1 MCKLIQAEEPNKTSE
16 AEHKKKEQVIPETNQ
31 LDYTCGLSDDEILR
45 RFKEAIRIAEEERRI
60 MGIPQARYDAQTG
73 KAYLEYPDGRKKYV
87 G

>member
-1 MCKLIQAEEPNKTSE
+1 MSPLVQADNQNKTTE
-16 AEHKKKEQVIPETNQ
+16 AEYKQEEQTIPETNQ

-73 KAYLEYPDGRKKYV
+73 KAYLEYPDGRKQYV

>member
-45 RFKEAIRIAEEERRI
+45 RFKEAIRIDEEERKI
-60 MGIPQARYDAQTG
+60 LGIPQARYDG
-73 KAYLEYPDGRKKYV
+73 KSRRAYLEYPDGRREYV